1 MHPPG
6 GGCSAANLSTGQLS
20 DPPHHGP
27 FFGRADLLDPFRVFI
42 RPGVAPISKKKMTS
56 PELGGRPLPRA
67 EPRKAPNLYPE
78 GPLRRVS
85 HGLNA
90 HRASVERGW
99 SLWVPR
105 QKTERI
111 SDPMACGIA
120 GKG

>member
-1 MHPPG
+1 MVRASSVLFRT
-6 GGCSAANLSTGQLS
+6 GCDDLSFGFG
-20 DPPHHGP
+20 DRP
-27 FFGRADLLDPFRVFI
+27 FADVRY
-42 RPGVAPISKKKMTS
+42 SKKWMAPS
-56 PELGGRPLPRA
+56 QLGGRPLPRA
-67 EPRKAPNLYPE
+67 EPRKAPSLYPE